1 MPSYRSEEF
10 DPITALF
17 EDAEALHNLSSLLSE
32 DRAGFACLLVLLA
45 DDVKRCA
52 EALEAEEKKK
62 GQGLRQQ
69 DALRFPDAFGSSPPF
84 LQEMPQSE
92 RGASAWER

>member
-32 DRAGFACLLVLLA
+32 DRPGSPACLSCWLT
-45 DDVKRCA
+45 
-52 EALEAEEKKK
+52 
-62 GQGLRQQ
+62 
-69 DALRFPDAFGSSPPF
+69 
-84 LQEMPQSE
+84 M
-92 RGASAWER
+92 

>member
-52 EALEAEEKKK
+52 EALEAEEKSMEKI
-62 GQGLRQQ
+62 
-69 DALRFPDAFGSSPPF
+69 P
-84 LQEMPQSE
+84 
-92 RGASAWER
+92 

>member
-52 EALEAEEKKK
+52 EALEAEEKKIPIWRHK
-62 GQGLRQQ
+62 GRDIPTGTLVSIQRESGIK
-69 DALRFPDAFGSSPPF
+69 
-84 LQEMPQSE
+84 MK
-92 RGASAWER
+92 

>member
-52 EALEAEEKKK
+52 EALEAEEKKNYVK
-62 GQGLRQQ
+62 KLTIRKKLRISFFNGRPHDHGTRGQKETGGGRM
-69 DALRFPDAFGSSPPF
+69 DI
-84 LQEMPQSE
+84 
-92 RGASAWER
+92 